1 MPVVDVTEFM
11 LNRVSSY
18 AAAPLNFNVRTP
30 VFSYQDEVPVVR
42 YE

>member
-11 LNRVSSY
+11 LNRMTSY
-18 AAAPLNFNVRTP
+18 VAAPLHFNHRTP
-30 VFSYQDEVPVVR
+30 VCSYNGEVPLVR